1 MYGLLYVAPMNP
13 AVGLAVTLR
22 MRMSAGDAH
31 QSNGAV
37 SPARVL
43 ALLADV
49 TTELMIRLDGDEGSL
64 RGLQQVEML
73 APVFVGDFIEATGAI
88 TKIGN
93 TTRQVALEARKV
105 ATYAR
110 DDSLPLT
117 AADALGSPV
126 IVCRAVGTAVVPKA
140 LQRRPRL
147 VLPALPPRQESTRLP
162 QGNVVITPPPHVVVT
177 PPRQTPPEIMIAASL
192 MGGGVTKDHTP
203 HAPVSPEE
211 VAKEAK
217 RCREAGASIVY
228 LGIDDLE
235 AEAQAFAQRMRE
247 IVSAIRA
254 ETDVVIVVSP
264 IKPGV
269 ATAAQRLA
277 LAECGADVVAI
288 AAGSFNFGEG
298 VVSTP
303 RATVRE
309 VATGL
314 QERGIPVV
322 SEAYE
327 VGHVEETIAL
337 GREKLI
343 RHPLRFQLVFGVPGA
358 LGAHEN
364 SIRFVAER
372 MPRNALWFAA
382 GVGRHQR
389 RVTETA
395 IRIGGHVRLG
405 LADNI
410 YMRKGVLAE
419 GSVPFIERAATFA
432 RNMNRQ
438 PVEPERAKELLQLV
452 SVKESAPAKEPEVPV
467 EPEATPVSE
476 SAEPTPPT
484 PSEPTS
490 EASEEVQPQDGEP
503 QDGEPQDGAKD

>member
-1 MYGLLYVAPMNP
+1 
-13 AVGLAVTLR
+13 
-22 MRMSAGDAH
+22 MSAGDAH
-31 QSNGAV
+31 QSNGTV

-43 ALLADV
+43 ALLTDV

-73 APVFVGDFIEATGAI
+73 APVFVGDFVEATGVI

-110 DDSLPLT
+110 EDSLPLT
-117 AADALGSPV
+117 AADALASPV
-126 IVCRAVGTAVVPKA
+126 LVCRAVGTAVVPKA

-147 VLPALPPRQESTRLP
+147 VLAALPARHESTRLP
-162 QGNVVITPPPHVVVT
+162 QGNVVITPPPNVVIT
-177 PPRQTPPEIMIAASL
+177 PPRQTPPEVMIAASI

-203 HAPVSPEE
+203 HAPASPEE
-211 VAKEAK
+211 VAQEAK
-217 RCREAGASIVY
+217 RCRDAGASIVY

-235 AEAQAFAQRMRE
+235 ADDQALARRMGE
-247 IVSAIRA
+247 IVAAIRA
-254 ETDVVIVVSP
+254 ETDVVVVVSP
-264 IKPGV
+264 VKPG
-269 ATAAQRLA
+269 AAGAEQRLA
-277 LAECGADVVAI
+277 LADSGADVVAM
-288 AAGSFNFGEG
+288 ATGSFNFGEG

-303 RATVRE
+303 RSTVRE
-309 VATGL
+309 VATSL
-314 QERGIPVV
+314 QERGVPVV
-322 SEAYE
+322 SESYE

-343 RHPLRFQLVFGVPGA
+343 RHPLRFQLVFGVPGS

-364 SIRFVAER
+364 TIRFVAER

-419 GSVPFIERAATFA
+419 GSAPFIERAAAFA
-432 RNMNRQ
+432 RSVGRQ
-438 PVEPERAKELLQLV
+438 PVDPERARELLQLV
-452 SVKESAPAKEPEVPV
+452 SVKEPAGSAGKPPEDTAGP
-467 EPEATPVSE
+467 EPEAVPEPETETAPE
-476 SAEPTPPT
+476 SK
-484 PSEPTS
+484 
-490 EASEEVQPQDGEP
+490 EADQPQNEDTESLS
-503 QDGEPQDGAKD
+503 